1 MRYPGDHEATGYALI
16 MIGYIFLFTFGA
28 LIVSSSVSE
37 TFTETIFCWNHYH

>member
-28 LIVSSSVSE
+28 LIVSSFVS
-37 TFTETIFCWNHYH
+37 ICWNHYYQYICCYF